1 MNIAITTT
9 SDVSAKNIALI
20 SLMIDANIPPKCIL
34 IIQKKRGA
42 VLKLYRTLTKKP
54 AKINPHLDAF
64 CRTEGL
70 NRGSNSISSLCS
82 NTGIKIIY
90 IDNLNSTLTPS
101 ILRRYNIEY
110 LINGGGGIFR
120 NEVIDSV
127 GKGILNLHMGLLPRF
142 RGMNSLEWSLF
153 HKQKIGIT
161 LHYIDTGIDT
171 GAIINF
177 SEITRSLGDSI
188 ADLRHKSTPL
198 GLKMLIEFLR
208 SPSKFYDNMEVQDPT
223 MGKQYFIMHHEIKMI
238 VEARLRGFKSEM

>member
-1 MNIAITTT
+1 M
-9 SDVSAKNIALI
+9 
-20 SLMIDANIPPKCIL
+20 
-34 IIQKKRGA
+34 
-42 VLKLYRTLTKKP
+42 VLNFYRTLTKKT
-54 AKINPHLDAF
+54 ANINPYLDAF
-64 CRTEGL
+64 CRNEGL
-70 NRGSNSISSLCS
+70 NRRSNSISRLCA
-82 NTGIKIIY
+82 NTDIKIIY
-90 IDNLNSTLTPS
+90 IDNLNSTLLPP

-142 RGMNSLEWSLF
+142 RGMNALEWSLF

-161 LHYIDTGIDT
+161 LHYIDRGIDT
-171 GAIINF
+171 GAVLNF

-208 SPSKFYDNMEVQDPT
+208 SPSIFNDNMEVQHPT
-223 MGKQYFIMHHEIKMI
+223 MGKQYFNMHHEIKMI
-238 VEARLRGFKSEM
+238 VEARLRDFKSEM